1 MNSLVG
7 KTLQGGKYTLEEEL
21 GRGGFGVTFR
31 AMHHFLGQGVVIK
44 TLNETTQ
51 ARREVGGSYQKF
63 QDEARRLASCVHP
76 NIVRVSDFFEEDG
89 LPYMVMDYI
98 PGAPLDKLVFPDRP
112 LAEAIALHYIRQI
125 GAALEVVHAKGLLHR
140 DIKPQ
145 NIILREGTQEV
156 VLIDFGIAREFSGD
170 ATQTHTSLVSAGY
183 APVEQYLSQ
192 GKYTPASD
200 VYGLAAT
207 LYALLTA
214 KVPPASILRDRQPMA
229 SPREVNPQVSPTVSQ
244 AVMRGMAVE
253 ARHRP
258 ESVAACLALLPPVT
272 MAVAEAAVTQEPGTV
287 TAATLVVAPRGG
299 PVEPTLAPKT
309 QVAQSVPKERSPW
322 VLWGVLALVM
332 AIAGGAMAAALRS
345 RQPQPATV
353 TSPSVPAETPTPSA
367 PTPEAPIAS
376 TPTPTASPPPSAT
389 PLPEPSPAEVSPSP
403 LPEPEPIQE
412 APPAAEQPQPKPK
425 KDKPKKQESAANSSA
440 LSVVRGFPTG
450 TDQQAIVREL
460 GQPAQ
465 SGEGYWPNTQSALYE
480 PVPGRVSLGYLY
492 DRDTGRVRQT
502 EASFSQGIDRFMMRA
517 ALNGMLNN
525 RTTPAI
531 EQGLAAVH
539 DRDRDQYA
547 FSVGN
552 LKGVI
557 ERDAQD
563 RVYIGVWEADLH

>member
-229 SPREVNPQVSPTVSQ
+229 SPREVNPQISPAVSQ

-258 ESVAACLALLPPVT
+258 ESVAAWLALLPPVT

>member
-7 KTLQGGKYTLEEEL
+7 KTLQGGKYTLEQEL

-51 ARREVGGSYQKF
+51 ARREFGGSYQKF

-258 ESVAACLALLPPVT
+258 ESVAAWLALLPPVT

-309 QVAQSVPKERSPW
+309 QVAQSAPKERSPW
-322 VLWGVLALVM
+322 LLWGVLALVM

-345 RQPQPATV
+345 RQPQPETV

-367 PTPEAPIAS
+367 PTPEAPIAT
-376 TPTPTASPPPSAT
+376 TPTPSASPPPPET
-389 PLPEPSPAEVSPSP
+389 PLPEPSPSEVPPSP
-403 LPEPEPIQE
+403 VPEPEPIQE
-412 APPAAEQPQPKPK
+412 APPAAEQPQSKPK
-425 KDKPKKQESAANSSA
+425 KDKPKKRESAANSSA

-460 GQPAQ
+460 GQPVQ

-525 RTTPAI
+525 RTTQAI

-539 DRDRDQYA
+539 GRDRDQYA

-552 LKGVI
+552 LEGVI

>member
-229 SPREVNPQVSPTVSQ
+229 SPREVNPQISPAVSQ

-258 ESVAACLALLPPVT
+258 ESVAAWLTLLPPVA
-272 MAVAEAAVTQEPGTV
+272 MAAAEAAVTQEPGTV

-309 QVAQSVPKERSPW
+309 
-322 VLWGVLALVM
+322 
-332 AIAGGAMAAALRS
+332 
-345 RQPQPATV
+345 
-353 TSPSVPAETPTPSA
+353 
-367 PTPEAPIAS
+367 
-376 TPTPTASPPPSAT
+376 
-389 PLPEPSPAEVSPSP
+389 
-403 LPEPEPIQE
+403 
-412 APPAAEQPQPKPK
+412 
-425 KDKPKKQESAANSSA
+425 
-440 LSVVRGFPTG
+440 
-450 TDQQAIVREL
+450 
-460 GQPAQ
+460 
-465 SGEGYWPNTQSALYE
+465 
-480 PVPGRVSLGYLY
+480 
-492 DRDTGRVRQT
+492 
-502 EASFSQGIDRFMMRA
+502 
-517 ALNGMLNN
+517 
-525 RTTPAI
+525 
-531 EQGLAAVH
+531 
-539 DRDRDQYA
+539 
-547 FSVGN
+547 
-552 LKGVI
+552 
-557 ERDAQD
+557 
-563 RVYIGVWEADLH
+563 